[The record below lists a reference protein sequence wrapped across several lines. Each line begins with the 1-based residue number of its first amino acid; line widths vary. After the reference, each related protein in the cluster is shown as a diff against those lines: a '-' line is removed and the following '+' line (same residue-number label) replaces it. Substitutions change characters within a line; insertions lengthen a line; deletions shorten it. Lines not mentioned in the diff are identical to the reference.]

1 MLRYSHFVLALFL
14 LYFQSPQDSDCQT
27 IKQRSEQAYKKLA
40 QSSGLERVSLLCEL
54 AEYRIADSANRAR
67 ELAHSAVNYAA
78 TTGNKAAVSKALLMA
93 SRVLFNAGDIDS
105 SRYFLSKSQKVKL
118 ESHDLNEL
126 DRIYFQWGLI
136 FQRKGDYKT
145 AIGKFQQG
153 LQFARLNNNYPLEVR
168 FYTELAN
175 CYRPLDN
182 IAELNRMTL
191 LAEKS
196 LEKGGDSLQ
205 ICNACVHLGLLLF
218 DIGKYERSVASYF
231 KAIRIAEIICDSL
244 SLGYMYCNLSG
255 VLGSTNKA
263 IHYNHRAWQVFK
275 NTGNKRGMAYAL
287 NNLGMIA
294 IGRKDNAMAVKY
306 FLDAGQLKT
315 EVADWQG
322 AGFVYNNLVEL
333 YCKNNNLNLASKFLT
348 IGEYYATRAGDK
360 LSLAVYNNTAGNYY
374 SARKNYPKARECYEK
389 SLTLADDAQLDGLIT
404 SNLELISATYD
415 AEGKPGDALS
425 FYKKYTARKDSVAHQ
440 NNLKAIAEMQIKYD
454 TEKKESQI
462 KEMSRLIM
470 NSSVKNRSFLAGNIA
485 IAILIILVFI
495 LMFYRAQ
502 NRLKPEISAI
512 HEPARY
518 LPETDHLSVVQ
529 IPDQASKPILNPDQ
543 QKALWKELNQLMS
556 DEKVFLNSSIKLSD
570 LAARLNTNTSYLS
583 KVINELSGENFCN
596 YLNNLRVSE
605 ARKLLADPANQH
617 ITIEG
622 IAQMVGFNSKSA
634 FNTAFKKYTS
644 QTPSEF
650 LSASVS
656 KEKSTV

>member
-1 MLRYSHFVLALFL
+1 MLRYSHFILALFL

-40 QSSGLERVSLLCEL
+40 QSSGPERVSLLCEL
-54 AEYRIADSANRAR
+54 ADYRSADSVNRAR

-78 TTGNKAAVSKALLMA
+78 TTGNKAAVSKALLMV
-93 SRVLFNAGDIDS
+93 SRVLFNTGDIDS
-105 SRYFLSKSQKVKL
+105 SHYFLVKSQKLKL

-126 DRIYFQWGLI
+126 DRVYFQWGLI

-168 FYTELAN
+168 CYTELAN

-182 IAELNRMTL
+182 MAELNRMTL

-205 ICNACVHLGLLLF
+205 ICNACVHLGLLFF
-218 DIGKYERSVASYF
+218 DIGNYERSVASYF
-231 KAIRIAEIICDSL
+231 KAIRIAEVICDSL

-255 VLGSTNKA
+255 VFGSAPKAMEFNKKA
-263 IHYNHRAWQVFK
+263 LQVFK

-294 IGRKDNAMAVKY
+294 LGAKEYATAVQY
-306 FLDAGQLKT
+306 FLEAGHLKV

-322 AGFVYNNLVEL
+322 AGFVYNNLVEH
-333 YCKNNNLNLASKFLT
+333 YCKTADLKIAGKFLL
-348 IGEYYATRAGDK
+348 IGEYYAKRAGDK
-360 LSLAVYNNTAGNYY
+360 LSMAVYYNTAGIYY
-374 SARKNYPKARECYEK
+374 SSLKNHAQARALYEK
-389 SLTLADDAQLDGLIT
+389 SLYLAEDAKIDGLIS
-404 SNLELISATYD
+404 SNLESISATYD
-415 AEGKPGDALS
+415 AEGKPGEALS

-470 NSSVKNRSFLAGNIA
+470 NSSVKNRSFLTGNIA
-485 IAILIILVFI
+485 IAILILLVFI
-495 LMFYRAQ
+495 LVFYRTQ
-502 NRLKPEISAI
+502 NRLKPEISLI
-512 HEPARY
+512 HEPARSM
-518 LPETDHLSVVQ
+518 PETDHLSVVQ
-529 IPDQASKPILNPDQ
+529 IPDQASKPILTPDQ

-570 LAARLNTNTSYLS
+570 LAGRLNTNTSYLS

-605 ARKLLADPANQH
+605 ARKLLADPGNQH
-617 ITIEG
+617 LTIEG
-622 IAQMVGFNSKSA
+622 IAQTVGFNSKSA

-644 QTPSEF
+644 LTPSEF
-650 LSASVS
+650 ISSS
-656 KEKSTV
+656 ISMEKNVV